1 MKMTVDTTQH
11 SPLGGSG
18 AYRWMPCPGSVA
30 LSYGVEDEESEYA
43 TVGLQAHA
51 LAEWCLRGG
60 RDAWELVRDDSVV
73 DREMADAVQVYLN
86 AVRNAHPA
94 RTPKQDRAIALWGKK
109 LFTEFAH
116 GSKGLSWVELG
127 FYCPSIHEYFWG
139 KADFVYWHKSSE
151 LHVWDYKHGAGIVVE
166 VVQNPQ
172 LMYYGCGAL
181 ESLNLWDKVDRVVL
195 HVAQPRGFHFDGPIR
210 SWAVSTE
217 DLRKWMNET
226 LAPAMDRAL
235 ASRETASG
243 EHCRFCLVR
252 GRACPQIMADV
263 NELEE
268 LVKKMNLKGK
278 GTARALNAKETGR
291 LLTLMIPALIAKK
304 QALKN
309 ATGMLNSGSKVPGWK
324 LAKARS
330 NRKFKDGAEAE
341 AIKKFGKKK
350 AFTTPELKSPAQIEA
365 MPEGEAFNTRWAF
378 KPNTGETVVPETDSR
393 ATVSKDTKSGFTPA
407 SKKGRK

>member
-1 MKMTVDTTQH
+1 
-11 SPLGGSG
+11 
-18 AYRWMPCPGSVA
+18 MPCPGSVG
-30 LSYGVEDEESEYA
+30 LSDGVPSDEDNEFSA
-43 TVGLQAHA
+43 PGTAAHA
-51 LAEWCLRGG
+51 LAEAALQQEG
-60 RDAWELVRDDSVV
+60 DAWEYIGQGVNA
-73 DREMADAVQVYLN
+73 REKIIYLANVPEDAILIDKDMADAVQVYLS
-86 AVRNAHPA
+86 AVREWHP
-94 RTPKQDRAIALWGKK
+94 DRNQGNTWIERR
-109 LFTEFAH
+109 FH
-116 GSKGLSWVELG
+116 
-127 FYCPSIHEYFWG
+127 CPTIHKYHYG
-139 KADFVYWHKSSE
+139 TADLVHLDKE
-151 LHVWDYKHGAGIVVE
+151 NKTLHVWDYKHGAGIVVE
-166 VVQNPQ
+166 AKMNVQV
-172 LMYYGCGAL
+172 MYYACGVL
-181 ESLNLWDKVDRVVL
+181 EDLDLWEDVDRVTL
-195 HVAQPRGFHFDGPIR
+195 HIAQPRGWHYDGPIR
-210 SWAVSTE
+210 QWSISTD
-217 DLRKWMNET
+217 DLLEWMMTT
-226 LAPAMDRAL
+226 LIPAMDRAIV
-235 ASRETASG
+235 SRDTTSG
-243 EHCRFCLVR
+243 EHCRFCPVR
-252 GRACPQIMADV
+252 GRKCPQIMADLD
-263 NELEE
+263 ELEE

-278 GTARALNAKETGR
+278 AVALNAEETGR